1 MFMKTIIKAF
11 INHIRCIDISK
22 TVMAVVMM
30 LSWAHLTANAKDFYG
45 YTNERPL
52 IIVSDWD
59 FRPFEFLSSDGTP
72 SGYNIEILD
81 LILDRLEI
89 PHEFQMYEWHEATKL
104 FEQRKADLIHAL
116 GFYYKVRPYIMT
128 KKYVNYYNLRTV
140 RRLDTPPLKQ
150 LSQLNGD
157 DKLILKKNDY
167 ASLRIDEMK
176 DRPFEVDYASAKDGV
191 TGIRNGRYKYYIWGE
206 IPLAN
211 KIQEL
216 GLDSLV
222 LEEIDIPA
230 GELHIV
236 GYDKYIIDLI
246 DDQYTRLEQAGELQ
260 KIYDKWFHPER
271 IHDDASPVTLVLII
285 GLTGAVLLIL
295 LLVHLTR
302 RRAMKAVQRSIDINH
317 MMRQAMNM
325 GNYYVVEWD
334 YEADRITNKYGNMLP
349 EEGIRSQ
356 DIVGLLSP
364 RDVVKM
370 KENNQKIEKG
380 EIDDF
385 EIEISMNR
393 GTAKEPEWHT
403 YYGQGIAEREK
414 GKLKYIVYAAKD
426 ITCQR
431 QEEMHN
437 KTMASKY
444 MKIFDTNLVAM
455 SIYDAEGRLLDINK
469 KMKEFCNIS
478 DENKSYLFNQRLF
491 DFSNLK
497 GVYNYGS
504 REVIHVCQRFHEEQ
518 IGIDKYVELRILPVN
533 SDDGQLVY
541 YIVTNRD
548 ITAERNMYMIQ
559 REHDMQLREAND
571 ATNRYEKQL
580 RYLLEESDMY
590 VWRYDMNASSILIS
604 RSLSHTAFQITF
616 EEYAQALSDEYREEA
631 MNVLHNSLM
640 QGKSFSAIHKFK
652 RTPDGFNMTWFT
664 ISGIPL
670 KDKQGNCREFFGI
683 VRDITSL
690 METQQRLREETV
702 RAENSGK
709 LKSAFLANMTHEIR
723 TPLNSIVGFSGLLQV
738 IEDKQERREFLRII
752 RNNCDMLLRLINDIL
767 EASSM
772 GQSMA
777 IEPEPVDMP
786 RAFDDICQTL
796 AQRVEE
802 AGITFIKDSPYDSC
816 AAVQD
821 KGRLQQVLTN
831 FVTNAVKYTTEGH
844 IKVGYRM
851 MSGEELAAMTDKK
864 APKTKKGLYFY
875 CEDTGSG
882 IPKDKQASV
891 FERFVKLNDFVQG
904 TGLGLSICKAI
915 VEKCGGEIGVTGD
928 VGVGSTFWFWLPLT
942 VKA

>member
-1 MFMKTIIKAF
+1 MFMKIRIQAYIKQ
-11 INHIRCIDISK
+11 IRCKGISM
-22 TVMAVVMM
+22 TLVAVILMSSLAN
-30 LSWAHLTANAKDFYG
+30 LSANAKDFYG

-52 IIVSDWD
+52 IIVGDWD

-72 SGYNIEILD
+72 AGYNIEILD

-89 PHEFQMYEWHEATKL
+89 PHEFQMYEWHESTHL

-116 GFYYKVRPYIMT
+116 GFYYKMRPYNMT

-140 RRLDTPPLKQ
+140 RRLDTPPLKR
-150 LSQLNGD
+150 LSRLGSD
-157 DKLILKKNDY
+157 DKLMLKKNDY
-167 ASLRIDEMK
+167 ASLKIDEMK
-176 DRPFEVDYASAKDGV
+176 ERQFAVDYASAKDGV
-191 TGIRNGRYKYYIWGE
+191 AGVRSGRYKYYVWGE

-216 GLDSLV
+216 GLDSLI

-236 GYDKYIIDLI
+236 GYDQYIIDLI

-260 KIYDKWFHPER
+260 EIYDKWFRPER
-271 IHDDASPVTLVLII
+271 VHDDASPVTLVLII
-285 GLTGAVLLIL
+285 GLSAAVLLIL

-302 RRAMKAVQRSIDINH
+302 RRVMKAVQRSIDINH
-317 MMRQAMNM
+317 MMSQAMNM

-334 YEADRITNKYGNMLP
+334 YEAGLITNKYGNMLP
-349 EEGIRSQ
+349 EGGIKPQ
-356 DIVGLLSP
+356 EIMNLLSP
-364 RDVVKM
+364 EDVVMM
-370 KENNQKIEKG
+370 KENNKKILNG
-380 EIDDF
+380 EIDQF
-385 EIEISMNR
+385 EVEISMNR
-393 GTAKEPEWHT
+393 ATAKEPEWHT

-426 ITCQR
+426 ITNQR
-431 QEEMHN
+431 HEEMHN

-455 SIYDAEGRLLDINK
+455 SIYDAEGRLLDVNK
-469 KMKEFCNIS
+469 KMKEFCNIT
-478 DENKSYLFNQRLF
+478 DENTDYLYNQQLFNF
-491 DFSNLK
+491 PNLK
-497 GVYNYGS
+497 GVFNSDS
-504 REVIHVCQRFHEEQ
+504 REVLHVCQHFHDVH
-518 IGIDKYVELRILPVN
+518 IGVDKYVELRILPVN

-548 ITAERNMYMIQ
+548 ITAERNMYMMQ
-559 REHDMQLREAND
+559 REHDMRLREANE
-571 ATNRYEKQL
+571 ATNRYEQQL
-580 RYLLEESDMY
+580 RYLLEESNMY
-590 VWRYDMNASSILIS
+590 VWRYNMNDSSILIS
-604 RSLSHTAFQITF
+604 RSLSHSAFNFSF
-616 EEYAQALSDEYREEA
+616 EEYSQALSDEHREEA
-631 MNVLHNSLM
+631 MTLLRNNMM
-640 QGKSFSAIHKFK
+640 QGKPFSAIHKFK
-652 RTPDGFNMTWFT
+652 QAPEGFDMTWFS

-670 KDKQGNCREFFGI
+670 KDKQGNICKYFGI

-690 METQQRLREETV
+690 METQQRLREETA

-802 AGITFIKDSPYDSC
+802 AGVTFIKDSPYDSC

-831 FVTNAVKYTTEGH
+831 FVTNAVKYTTKGH
-844 IKVGYRM
+844 VKVGYRM
-851 MSGEELAAMTDKK
+851 MSGEELAAMTGKK
-864 APKTKKGLYFY
+864 SPKVKKGLYFY